1 MKLLI
6 TANSPGEV
14 AWIRP
19 LAEQV
24 AARGW
29 SADILLYPCT
39 FATGK
44 EAEVLRAYPGVERV
58 WPKQSLLSLF
68 WKEGRRYPPGTPLLH
83 LGGDLMY
90 TAFFQRRFG
99 WRCWSY
105 LWARPWWDS
114 AFTGYFSRNSQ
125 STAGLLRRRVAP
137 EKILEV
143 GDLVVDSVNFQVPDL
158 PAPDPHLITFLP
170 GSRDEEVRHAL
181 PLFSRAA
188 EILRETR
195 PELRFQALLSPF
207 LSLERLRD
215 LLDRPVDRRM
225 DHAGGRLVGDRYL
238 CRNGLEVHILQQNS
252 LQHEARSV
260 LALSLPGT
268 KTAEAASLG
277 VPCLTIVPLN
287 CPEVLPVHGLL
298 GLLDWL
304 PGGSH
309 LKGRL
314 LLGQKHRVGLLSQP
328 NQLLGRPVMP
338 EMVDFLSARDIAVQT
353 AGLLARPAEL
363 HEKSLLLRQAFQA
376 LAGAS
381 EKMLE
386 SIRSACLPKSNRG
399 A

>member
-1 MKLLI
+1 MKVLI

-29 SADILLYPCT
+29 TCDIILYPCT
-39 FATGK
+39 FATGH
-44 EAEVLRAYPGVERV
+44 EARVLQGYPGVERV
-58 WPKQSLLSLF
+58 WPKGSLWSLC
-68 WKEGRRYPPGTPLLH
+68 WREGQRYPRGTPLIH

-105 LWARPWWDS
+105 LWARPWWDR
-114 AFTGYFSRNSQ
+114 AFVGYFSRNSQ
-125 STAGLLRRRVAP
+125 SSTGLRRRRVAP

-143 GDLVVDSVNFQVPDL
+143 GDLVVDSVNFQVPQL
-158 PAPDPHLITFLP
+158 PDRASNLITFLP
-170 GSRDEEVRHAL
+170 GSREEEIRHAL
-181 PLFSRAA
+181 PLFSRVA
-188 EILRETR
+188 ELLRQSR
-195 PELRFQALLSPF
+195 PRLEFQCLLSPF
-207 LSLERLRD
+207 LSLDRLRQ
-215 LLDRPVDRRM
+215 LLEQPVDSRM
-225 DHAGGRLVGDRYL
+225 DHARGRLVGDRYL
-238 CRNGLEVHILQQNS
+238 CRDGLEVPIIREDS
-252 LQHEARSV
+252 LRHEARSV

-268 KTAEAASLG
+268 KTAEAATLG

-287 CPEVLPVHGLL
+287 CPEALPVHGLL

-314 LLGQKHRVGLLSQP
+314 LLRQKHRVGLLAQP
-328 NQLLGRPVMP
+328 NQLLAQAVMP
-338 EMVDFLSARDIAVQT
+338 EMVDILTAQDIADQVCQ
-353 AGLLARPAEL
+353 LLDRPEQL
-363 HEKSLLLRQAFQA
+363 QEKSLLLRQAFQE

-381 EKMLE
+381 KKMLDAIE
-386 SIRSACLPKSNRG
+386 S
-399 A
+399 

>member
-1 MKLLI
+1 MKILI

-29 SADILLYPCT
+29 SCDIILYPCT

-44 EAEVLRAYPGVERV
+44 EAEVLSGYPGVERV
-58 WPKQSLLSLF
+58 WPKHSLFSLF
-68 WKEGRRYPPGTPLLH
+68 WSEGRRYPAGTPLIH

-90 TAFFQRRFG
+90 TAFLQRRFG
-99 WRCWSY
+99 WKCWSY
-105 LWARPWWDS
+105 LWARPWWDR

-125 STAGLLRRRVAP
+125 SSGGLRRRRVADH
-137 EKILEV
+137 KIVEV
-143 GDLVVDSVNFQVPDL
+143 GDLVVDSVNFQVPEL
-158 PAPDPHLITFLP
+158 PPRDPNLITFLP
-170 GSRDEEVRHAL
+170 GSRDEEIRHAL
-181 PLFSRAA
+181 PLFSRVA
-188 EILRETR
+188 EILRESR
-195 PELRFQALLSPF
+195 PQLRFQCLLSPF
-207 LSLERLRD
+207 LSLERLHE
-215 LLDRPVDRRM
+215 LLERPVDPRM
-225 DHAGGRLVGDRYL
+225 DHAGGKLVGDRYL
-238 CRNGLEVHILQQNS
+238 CRDGLEIPIVRERS
-252 LQHEARSV
+252 LEHEARSV

-268 KTAEAASLG
+268 KTAEAACLG

-314 LLGQKHRVGLLSQP
+314 LLRQKHRVGLLAQP
-328 NQLLGRPVMP
+328 NQLLGRAIMP
-338 EMVDFLSARDIAVQT
+338 EMVDFLSARDIARQV
-353 AGLLARPAEL
+353 ARLLEHPQEL
-363 HEKSLLLRQAFQA
+363 HEKSLLLRQAFQE

-381 EKMLE
+381 AKMLD
-386 SIRSACLPKSNRG
+386 SIRSRCGPR
-399 A
+399 

>member
-29 SADILLYPCT
+29 SCDIILYPCP

-68 WKEGRRYPPGTPLLH
+68 CKEGRRYPVGTPLLH

-99 WRCWSY
+99 WKCWSY
-105 LWARPWWDS
+105 LWARPWWDR
-114 AFTGYFSRNSQ
+114 AFTGYFSRNAQ
-125 STAGLLRRRVAP
+125 STGGLRRRRVAA

-158 PAPDPHLITFLP
+158 PPPDPHLITFLP
-170 GSRDEEVRHAL
+170 GSRDEEIRHAL
-181 PLFSRAA
+181 PLLSRAA
-188 EILRETR
+188 EILRESR

-207 LSLERLRD
+207 LSLRRLQE
-215 LLDRPVDRRM
+215 LLNRPVDRRM
-225 DHAGGRLVGDRYL
+225 DHAGGQLVGDRYL
-238 CRNGLEVHILQQNS
+238 CRDGLEVRIIQEQS
-252 LQHEARSV
+252 LEHEARSV

-268 KTAEAASLG
+268 KTAEAACLG

-287 CPEVLPVHGLL
+287 CPEALPVHGLL

-314 LLGQKHRVGLLSQP
+314 LLRQKHRVGLLAQP
-328 NQLLGRPVMP
+328 NQLLGRAVMP
-338 EMVDFLSARDIAVQT
+338 EMVDFLSARDIAEQT
-353 AGLLARPAEL
+353 AALLERPVEL
-363 HEKSLLLRQAFQA
+363 HEKSLLLRQAFQE

-381 EKMLE
+381 ERMLE
-386 SIRSACLPKSNRG
+386 AIKSACLPKPSRG
-399 A
+399 V

>member
-29 SADILLYPCT
+29 TCDIILYPCT

-44 EAEVLRAYPGVERV
+44 EAEVLQGYPGVERV
-58 WPKQSLLSLF
+58 WPKHTLLSLF
-68 WKEGRRYPPGTPLLH
+68 WKEGGRYPPGTSLLH

-90 TAFFQRRFG
+90 TAFLQRRFG
-99 WRCWSY
+99 WKCWSY
-105 LWARPWWDS
+105 LWARPWWDK
-114 AFTGYFSRNSQ
+114 AFVGYFSRNAQ
-125 STAGLLRRRVAP
+125 STVGLKRRRVAAG
-137 EKILEV
+137 KIVEV
-143 GDLVVDSVNFQVPDL
+143 GDLVVDSVNFQVPEL
-158 PAPDPHLITFLP
+158 PPRDPDLITFLP
-170 GSRDEEVRHAL
+170 GSRDEEIRHAL
-181 PLFSRAA
+181 PLFARVA
-188 EILRETR
+188 EILRESR
-195 PELRFQALLSPF
+195 PQLRFQTLLSPF
-207 LSLERLRD
+207 LSLQRLQE
-215 LLDRPVDRRM
+215 LLERPVDSRM
-225 DHAGGRLVGDRYL
+225 DHAGGNLVGDRYL
-238 CRNGLEVHILQQNS
+238 CLTGLEIPVIQARS
-252 LQHEARSV
+252 LENEARSI

-314 LLGQKHRVGLLSQP
+314 LLRQKHRVGLLAQP
-328 NQLLGRPVMP
+328 NQLLGQAVMP
-338 EMVDFLSARDIAVQT
+338 EMVDFLTAQDIARQVSV
-353 AGLLARPAEL
+353 LLDRPEEL
-363 HEKSLLLRQAFQA
+363 QEKSLLLRQAFQN

-381 EKMLE
+381 IKILE
-386 SIRSACLPKSNRG
+386 AIRCQS
-399 A
+399 

>member
-24 AARGW
+24 ASRGW
-29 SADILLYPCT
+29 SCDIILYPCT
-39 FATGK
+39 FATGQ
-44 EAEVLRAYPGVERV
+44 EARVLQSYPGVERV
-58 WPKQSLLSLF
+58 WPKSSLWSLF
-68 WKEGRRYPPGTPLLH
+68 WREGRRYPPGTPLIH

-90 TAFFQRRFG
+90 TALFQRRFG

-114 AFTGYFSRNSQ
+114 AFVGYFSRNAQ
-125 STAGLLRRRVAP
+125 SSAGLRRRRVAP

-143 GDLVVDSVNFQVPDL
+143 GDLVVDSVNFQVPHLPERDL
-158 PAPDPHLITFLP
+158 ELITFLP
-170 GSRDEEVRHAL
+170 GSRDEEIRHAL
-181 PLFSRAA
+181 PLFSRVA
-188 EILRETR
+188 EILRLTR
-195 PELRFQALLSPF
+195 PNLRFQCLLSPF
-207 LSLERLRD
+207 LSLERLNH
-215 LLDRPVDRRM
+215 LLERPVDPRM
-225 DHAGGRLVGDRYL
+225 DHARGRLRGDRYL
-238 CRNGLEVHILQQNS
+238 CREGLEIPIIREHSLLQES
-252 LQHEARSV
+252 SSV

-268 KTAEAASLG
+268 KTAEAATLG

-314 LLGQKHRVGLLSQP
+314 LLKQKHRVGLLAQP
-328 NQLLGRPVMP
+328 NQLMERAIMP
-338 EMVDFLSARDIAVQT
+338 EMVDFLTAQDIATQVNT
-353 AGLLARPAEL
+353 LLENPQQL
-363 HEKSLLLRQAFQA
+363 HEKSLLLRQAFQQ

-381 EKMLE
+381 TKMLDAVG
-386 SIRSACLPKSNRG
+386 S
-399 A
+399 